1 MRSIRLLALLLLA
14 TACRRTELGTPAP
27 ALAPFAV
34 AEELREPEG
43 PKPAAPAE
51 TWVEAEPP
59 ARKGGEAEKP
69 MDENAIYRWEDAQR
83 VVHFGRSD
91 EIPPNRRAS
100 AKLVEAGV
108 SEVRVESVQ
117 TLPSRPSPAPVPAQ
131 DTAPPQASARAAP
144 GDEPEL
150 DENGLPIPG
159 TMNETAH
166 TRAVREATGGQQ
178 LDPASVERRR
188 EEDNRRMNCR
198 VVDGVTICG

>member
-1 MRSIRLLALLLLA
+1 
-14 TACRRTELGTPAP
+14 
-27 ALAPFAV
+27 
-34 AEELREPEG
+34 
-43 PKPAAPAE
+43 
-51 TWVEAEPP
+51 
-59 ARKGGEAEKP
+59 

-91 EIPPNRRAS
+91 EIPANRRAS

-108 SEVRVESVQ
+108 SEVKVESVQ
-117 TLPSRPSPAPVPAQ
+117 TLPSRPAPAPAPAPAQ
-131 DTAPPQASARAAP
+131 DTAPPQASARSAP
-144 GDEPEL
+144 GNEPEL